1 MNPQLSHSQ
10 SVRNSQSNR
19 YSWYVVV
26 LCMVAYVFSFVDRQ
40 ILSLMIEPIK
50 ADLQIT
56 DTQFSLLSGLAF
68 SLFYAFMGL
77 PIAYLADRSS
87 RVKIIAIGVAFWSFA
102 TAACGL
108 SKNFLQMFLARM
120 SVGVGEAALTPATYS
135 MLSDM
140 FPKEKLGRAIGLYS
154 MGAFLG
160 GGLAFLVGG
169 YVIEALRDVPAIDL
183 GWLGQVRSWQIA
195 FFIVGLPGVLVA
207 LLILLTIRDPARK
220 VADPS
225 HKATIGDGLR
235 FLRRHRST
243 FTCHYLG
250 FSFFAMC
257 QYALM
262 GWAPAMYIRQY
273 GLTPLEVGYILG
285 GILLVLNTAGV
296 FCAGWLVDV
305 LQKRGRSDAALISG
319 MLGAGCT
326 IPFVIGSVMAG
337 NLLLSVVL
345 MGPAMFFCAFCI
357 STSAAAMQVLTPNR
371 LRAQVSALFLL
382 VSNLIGLGVGTTL
395 VALLTDHYFKDP
407 KAVGSSIGII
417 VSVAGLLCLWL
428 LGNGRKHFRQSL
440 RNEQL
445 AASQPEVAASA
456 TPASTTAAP
465 AR

>member
-1 MNPQLSHSQ
+1 MNPQSPHPQ
-10 SVRNSQSNR
+10 SVRASR

-26 LCMVAYVFSFVDRQ
+26 LCMVAYIFSFVDRQ

-50 ADLQIT
+50 ADLQIS

-87 RVKIIAIGVAFWSFA
+87 RVRIIAIGVAFWSIA

-135 MLSDM
+135 MLADL
-140 FPKEKLGRAIGLYS
+140 FPREKLGRALGLYS

-207 LLILLTIRDPARK
+207 LLIALTIRDPARK
-220 VADPS
+220 LADS
-225 HKATIGDGLR
+225 EKKATVRDGLR
-235 FLRRHRST
+235 FLRRHRAT

-319 MLGAGCT
+319 MLGAACT
-326 IPFVIGSVMAG
+326 IPFVIGAVLAG
-337 NLLLSVVL
+337 DLTLSVL
-345 MGPAMFFCAFCI
+345 FMGPAMFFCAFCI

-417 VSVAGLLCLWL
+417 VTLAGLLCLWL
-428 LGNGRKHFRQSL
+428 LGNGRKHFRRSL
-440 RNEQL
+440 GQEQT
-445 AASQPEVAASA
+445 AQPD
-456 TPASTTAAP
+456 TAATLNSN
-465 AR
+465 AAAAN